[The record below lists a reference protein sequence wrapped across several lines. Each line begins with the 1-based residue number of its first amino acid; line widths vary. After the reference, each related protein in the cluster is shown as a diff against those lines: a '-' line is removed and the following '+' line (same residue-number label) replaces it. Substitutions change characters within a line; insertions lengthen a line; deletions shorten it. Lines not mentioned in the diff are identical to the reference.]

1 MDKNDKM
8 DKWILGFI
16 GHYGFDGWKCGNNVD
31 VSKKE
36 FRTYMQYLDSRSRSR
51 VRVLSYKA
59 NR

>member
-1 MDKNDKM
+1 MDKM
-8 DKWILGFI
+8 DKWKLGFI
-16 GHYGFDGWKCGNNVD
+16 GHYRFDGWKCGNNVD

-36 FRTYMQYLDSRSRSR
+36 FRTYMQYLDSRARSR